1 MPSQKQSVLT
11 TIKVRR
17 QSRCIHAGQRLGV
30 TGDAGVP
37 SAKEATVRDEDQ
49 GGLAWRKS
57 SACWDAQC
65 VVVAADAGRVLIRD
79 SSDAE
84 EKTLTINNR
93 DWTDFMAQ
101 IRDSMK
107 KTNAR

>member
-1 MPSQKQSVLT
+1 M
-11 TIKVRR
+11 
-17 QSRCIHAGQRLGV
+17 C
-30 TGDAGVP
+30 
-37 SAKEATVRDEDQ
+37 DEDL
-49 GGLAWRKS
+49 GSLAWRRS

-84 EKTLTINNR
+84 EKTLAINNR

>member
-1 MPSQKQSVLT
+1 M
-11 TIKVRR
+11 
-17 QSRCIHAGQRLGV
+17 
-30 TGDAGVP
+30 
-37 SAKEATVRDEDQ
+37 RDEDL
-49 GGLAWRKS
+49 GSLAWRKS

-93 DWTDFMAQ
+93 DWAVFMAL

-107 KTNAR
+107 KGMRGDG